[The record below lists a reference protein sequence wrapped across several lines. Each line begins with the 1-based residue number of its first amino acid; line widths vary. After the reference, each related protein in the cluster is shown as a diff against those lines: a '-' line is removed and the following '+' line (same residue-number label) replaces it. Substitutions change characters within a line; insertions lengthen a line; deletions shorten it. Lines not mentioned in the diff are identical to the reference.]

1 MDGEILRK
9 KIKDTGVPIAEIAR
23 KLGQSRPNLSQA
35 LSTKDVKTGLVEK
48 LAAAL
53 NLPLSYFYG
62 DSGTNVIASGE
73 KSLAALNST
82 ITKSNPQG
90 VEILEERIRSLES
103 QLYEKERLIKV
114 YEKFCNM
121 NEVKP

>member
-23 KLGQSRPNLSQA
+23 KIGQSRPNLSQA

-48 LAAAL
+48 LASAL

-82 ITKSNPQG
+82 ITKDSPQG
-90 VEILEERIRSLES
+90 EEILRERIRALES

>member
-23 KLGQSRPNLSQA
+23 KIGQSRPNLSQA

-48 LAAAL
+48 LASAL

-82 ITKSNPQG
+82 ITGDSPQG
-90 VEILEERIRSLES
+90 EEILRERIRALES

>member
-23 KLGQSRPNLSQA
+23 KIGQSRPNLSQA

-48 LAAAL
+48 LSSAL

-82 ITKSNPQG
+82 ITGDSPQG
-90 VEILEERIRSLES
+90 EEILRERIRALES

>member
-1 MDGEILRK
+1 MDGTDLRK
-9 KIKDTGVPIAEIAR
+9 KLDLTRKPLAEIAR
-23 KLGQSRPNLSQA
+23 SANMLPQSLVQA
-35 LSTKDVKTGLVEK
+35 LSAKDVKTGLVEK

-90 VEILEERIRSLES
+90 VEILEERIRALES

-121 NEVKP
+121 NEIKP

>member
-48 LAAAL
+48 LASAL

-73 KSLAALNST
+73 KSMAALNST
-82 ITKSNPQG
+82 ITKSTPHG
-90 VEILEERIRSLES
+90 TEILEERIRSLES

-114 YEKFCNM
+114 YEKFCKM